1 MKINENGLF
10 EFSNGFFEKDDQKM
24 EAEVKA
30 VFVGDLTEE
39 EINESI
45 KIEEEMLIDDAKLD
59 LKLQFDEFKDEFY
72 NFIDPAIVDE
82 VKSQVSSLHSWF
94 NENQNNRLKLSDYTN
109 RSKEFQLLTSPAIEQ
124 KKKYEKNSMAI
135 ESFENKVMDLLR
147 MCERVNDQRIE
158 KISEILNVFLNKI
171 QISKETPKYKD
182 VDFIFEKSNRLLD
195 MIKADIEQIKN
206 GESKK

>member
-1 MKINENGLF
+1 
-10 EFSNGFFEKDDQKM
+10 
-24 EAEVKA
+24 
-30 VFVGDLTEE
+30 
-39 EINESI
+39 
-45 KIEEEMLIDDAKLD
+45 
-59 LKLQFDEFKDEFY
+59 
-72 NFIDPAIVDE
+72 
-82 VKSQVSSLHSWF
+82 
-94 NENQNNRLKLSDYTN
+94 
-109 RSKEFQLLTSPAIEQ
+109 
-124 KKKYEKNSMAI
+124 MAI

-195 MIKADIEQIKN
+195 MIKTDIEQIKN